1 MTKVSRKPTKKKEPE
16 PKHPDAKAYRR
27 EYEERSDPK
36 TTTGPRVVEDW
47 HHSLCQVT
55 GGLVY
60 CITKRT
66 LSRTSL
72 GIWSATLRRIAD
84 EFDKVAGA
92 NKNGEQ

>member
-1 MTKVSRKPTKKKEPE
+1 MTKPSAKPTKKRSAKAS
-16 PKHPDAKAYRR
+16 HPDAGAYRR
-27 EYEERSDPK
+27 EYEERDDPK
-36 TTTGPRVVEDW
+36 TVTGPRVVEDW

-55 GGLVY
+55 GGLVF

-84 EFDKVAGA
+84 EFDEVA
-92 NKNGEQ
+92 KR